1 MVQPFHRSIL
11 LLSLLSLATSLDNGL
26 ARTPPLGWRSWNA
39 YGGGVTQEKMEAA
52 ADAMAD
58 TSRRVGGAPTSL
70 KDLGYD
76 MIGIDEGW
84 EGCGLGVNGTQ

>member
-1 MVQPFHRSIL
+1 MCAKLAGWLGL
-11 LLSLLSLATSLDNGL
+11 LLAAGTVD
-26 ARTPPLGWRSWNA
+26 
-39 YGGGVTQEKMEAA
+39 GV
-52 ADAMAD
+52 
-58 TSRRVGGAPTSL
+58 PTSL